1 MLIGELSKA
10 TGLSKDTI
18 RFYEKMGLI
27 SGGDRQAGSRLYKE
41 YSPEVVERL
50 MMISRGKGL
59 GFTLQEIRQLL
70 DEWGGGNMPKQ
81 EQIATIERKL
91 VEIGHKMQQL
101 AEIKAYLLEKL
112 NLLQQ
117 DRNADV

>member
-41 YSPEVVERL
+41 YGPEVVERL

-70 DEWGGGNMPKQ
+70 DEWGSGNMPKQ

-91 VEIGHKMQQL
+91 VEISHKMQQL

-112 NLLQQ
+112 NLLQP
-117 DRNADV
+117 DRSAGV